1 MEKKNKIV
9 DFEPIEEKDITIT
22 DPVEI
27 PEVNNIKLI
36 IDIGFNDKFTGVNY
50 KIGDEVLFEKRR
62 AEELL
67 NDPRKLVRK
76 K

>member
-1 MEKKNKIV
+1 MKKKNKIV
-9 DFEPIEEKDITIT
+9 DFELSEEKEITPTEPIK
-22 DPVEI
+22 I
-27 PEVNNIKLI
+27 NEVIKLI

>member
-1 MEKKNKIV
+1 MKKKNKIV
-9 DFEPIEEKDITIT
+9 DFVPIEEKDITIT

>member
-1 MEKKNKIV
+1 MKKKNKIV
-9 DFEPIEEKDITIT
+9 DFEPIEEKDIIIT

>member
-1 MEKKNKIV
+1 MKKKNKIV

>member
-27 PEVNNIKLI
+27 PEVNDIKLI